1 MYSVNMG
8 NDGDYDWEKEV
19 EEFEK
24 TKAGVKGLVDSGVV
38 KIPRFFID
46 QSEKSSNVA
55 QLQIPVID
63 FQELKTRRMEI
74 VEEIRKAS
82 EIWGFFQMVN
92 HGVPM
97 SAMDA
102 ILEGTRKFHEQ
113 TKESKME
120 YYSTDMMRKVKF
132 YTILGTLQK
141 SHAASWRDAFS
152 CTFTDDMLD
161 PAAIPPVCRNE
172 IAKYMKFM
180 MKLRDT
186 LSDLLSEALG
196 LSRDFLRN
204 KQFLKSES
212 LSCLYYPA
220 CPEPEKTFGTEK
232 HADPTI
238 LTVLVQDDTGGLQI
252 HHENYWVDVPPIK
265 GALIANIGSFMQV

>member
-1 MYSVNMG
+1 MNMG

-24 TKAGVKGLVDSGVV
+24 TKAGVKGLVDFGVV

-63 FQELKTRRMEI
+63 FQELTTRRMEI

-97 SAMDA
+97 SVMDA

-113 TKESKME
+113 PKESKME

-132 YTILGTLQK
+132 YTILGTL
-141 SHAASWRDAFS
+141 
-152 CTFTDDMLD
+152 
-161 PAAIPPVCRNE
+161 
-172 IAKYMKFM
+172 
-180 MKLRDT
+180 
-186 LSDLLSEALG
+186 
-196 LSRDFLRN
+196 
-204 KQFLKSES
+204 
-212 LSCLYYPA
+212 
-220 CPEPEKTFGTEK
+220 
-232 HADPTI
+232 
-238 LTVLVQDDTGGLQI
+238 
-252 HHENYWVDVPPIK
+252 
-265 GALIANIGSFMQV
+265 

>member
-1 MYSVNMG
+1 MNMG

-161 PAAIPPVCRNE
+161 PAAIPPVCRFVHCSIQN
-172 IAKYMKFM
+172 
-180 MKLRDT
+180 
-186 LSDLLSEALG
+186 
-196 LSRDFLRN
+196 
-204 KQFLKSES
+204 
-212 LSCLYYPA
+212 
-220 CPEPEKTFGTEK
+220 
-232 HADPTI
+232 
-238 LTVLVQDDTGGLQI
+238 VLI
-252 HHENYWVDVPPIK
+252 ICY
-265 GALIANIGSFMQV
+265 